1 MLWCLNKKEQN
12 PDTPRDFSVGSYL
25 NIFILYIVLA
35 QSPCIGGKIRLLTQY
50 CATPRM
56 LGVYEKASAGK
67 LSRWNSMGCEAT
79 TLGDRGFLRWGWGN
93 AWFGGHHN

>member
-1 MLWCLNKKEQN
+1 VVFEQKKEQN
-12 PDTPRDFSVGSYL
+12 PDTPRYFSVGSYL

-67 LSRWNSMGCEAT
+67 LSRWNSMGC
-79 TLGDRGFLRWGWGN
+79 
-93 AWFGGHHN
+93 